1 MRTALLS
8 SLALRLDASLIL
20 DDLGF
25 APDAWQRQVLRSE
38 AERLLMCVHRQGGK
52 STATAGL
59 AIGTALHQPESLILL
74 VSASLR
80 QSGELFRKVT
90 DAYRQLG
97 EPIPAVEDNSVTLAL
112 ANGSRIVSLP
122 DSPTT
127 IRGYSGPRLVI
138 VDEAAMTSDAT
149 IYALAPML
157 AVSRGRFV
165 LLSTPLGQRGFF
177 YEAWQ
182 DTAADWERIR
192 FTAEENMR
200 IDRAWLAEQR
210 RIMGPRW
217 YNQEFMCSFEETT
230 GQVFSSESVLAAFDS
245 DRPALFGGRLG

>member
-1 MRTALLS
+1 
-8 SLALRLDASLIL
+8 
-20 DDLGF
+20 
-25 APDAWQRQVLRSE
+25 
-38 AERLLMCVHRQGGK
+38 
-52 STATAGL
+52 
-59 AIGTALHQPESLILL
+59 
-74 VSASLR
+74 
-80 QSGELFRKVT
+80 
-90 DAYRQLG
+90 
-97 EPIPAVEDNSVTLAL
+97 
-112 ANGSRIVSLP
+112 
-122 DSPTT
+122 
-127 IRGYSGPRLVI
+127 VI
-138 VDEAAMTSDAT
+138 VDEAAMTSDET

-177 YEAWQ
+177 FEAWQ

-230 GQVFSSESVLAAFDS
+230 GQVFSSESILAAFDS